1 MRVKAAILTIANHT
15 APASSVSGG
24 RIYAGAIAAG
34 NDVMQ
39 KNATFAQALKYCN
52 QLDNCAGFT
61 FKSAE
66 KEPTQPIKMY
76 FKTLTFVNPDGA
88 WKSWIRSNEPSP
100 DSIVSLTKGGRCVD
114 VLGAYQHHCPDGN
127 PVFTYTCHGVTATNQ
142 DWVFPANGSAGGQLK
157 SLNKCA
163 TAVGASSRGG
173 GRGVDGGDGGDDSAA
188 SAFNIT
194 MEECQTTGHDQDQ
207 TWVVAWPTI
216 KLKGTGLC
224 LDLGS
229 GAVPKYPENPLLVA
243 APCVPGLGSQ
253 DWESGAAAAARVPD
267 ASFVKVCT
275 RISTFQPNGE
285 PVQGYCLIVDSKG
298 KWYIAAGGTKGAER
312 DVPNVLA
319 TGTLGGNPG
328 MGGRAM
334 QAWHTLE
341 IQAKGAVITGVV
353 DGVVVGAVSDSTFS
367 HGMAAVGSGWHQAGF
382 DDFEL
387 NASI

>member
-76 FKTLTFVNPDGA
+76 FKTLTFVNPDGD

-114 VLGAYQHHCPDGN
+114 VLGAYQNHCPDGN

-142 DWVFPANGSAGGQLK
+142 DWVFPANGSA
-157 SLNKCA
+157 
-163 TAVGASSRGG
+163 
-173 GRGVDGGDGGDDSAA
+173 
-188 SAFNIT
+188 
-194 MEECQTTGHDQDQ
+194 DQ